1 MSLISDLFLMSLAYD
16 CCYDETCWFEMKRE
30 QKDEL
35 WTHQDSLL
43 IENDESRLF
52 DIKYSYVKQKKSCF
66 NAENNLYL
74 FYIKKIKKK
83 GEKGNREDTMGK

>member
-1 MSLISDLFLMSLAYD
+1 MPLAYD
-16 CCYDETCWFEMKRE
+16 YCYDETCWFEMERE

-52 DIKYSYVKQKKSCF
+52 DIKYSYVK
-66 NAENNLYL
+66 
-74 FYIKKIKKK
+74 
-83 GEKGNREDTMGK
+83 